1 MDRKQGLLGGFLG
14 QRSEDPTGGPDDP
27 AAEPASADPG
37 PAPSSG
43 GSVDAYEEDWYRSLK
58 ALAARRAEQVGDDEE
73 EDEEEGEAEEAS
85 PEGAAFEGA
94 ALEGAALEGAALEGA
109 ALEGAALQGA
119 ALQGAALQGAALQG
133 AALQEPTPEASASET
148 LLERVAAS
156 PWAMPEEDTGPEAAT
171 APETETTP
179 EAPEDVP
186 EQRQSAVEDDVPA
199 AVEPEVPEAVEP
211 PIEAETIEG
220 SVEDAAS
227 LPPSS
232 EPAAPGDLAT
242 DQHPSAD
249 VSEPEAPAAK
259 DDTSAVAFA
268 PTVDAPPSDGLA
280 AATGSSG
287 TEFPAPPE
295 DEQREAPS
303 SVEVDSVVADVD
315 EELSEPA
322 ELEEPSS
329 EAGMPSVH
337 AAVPSLHAA
346 VPSVDAPEEEV
357 QAATPPEPPSVEVG
371 VPSGLPLEE
380 IDESRADDV
389 ATVEQREIPSGVEF
403 PDVETREAEVEAGSI
418 DEESGAVEEPDAL
431 DVPVQPEAVEETA
444 APEPPAPSSVAEPA
458 EPSLTARSPANRR
471 AALEEIRARGLADG
485 ELDQVAALVLDPDQ
499 DVRQLAVQMLS
510 GMADRVDDAT
520 IRQVLQDPADDV
532 RAEAVRLAAQRGGR
546 DLELIAPLVGA
557 RRWPHTQA
565 AVLEVLPEL
574 ISTVSSLRENE
585 LDLLLASVG
594 EMESGPPPDERELFA
609 KLGRAVGVSRLVG
622 SLSLTDIRRLGAVRI
637 LMEGEEAPEILRALA
652 TLVTDPIDEIREVA
666 EVAADAM
673 ARVDMEAA
681 GRDETPDDAPLGP
694 AEAERIASLARSL
707 GDSDEA
713 VRHLARSGLNGVERG
728 RVLAWAREALHTGD
742 PETASAAAETVG
754 VLRLYE
760 IGVDILNRAIEVPP
774 DDREPFLAA
783 LARLRL
789 EDLVGLLGQ
798 VEESRKREAVR
809 VLWKTS
815 GANVLPHLRAHL
827 DDPSVPVRLAVLEVM
842 GEAGDANGADVA
854 RFVLETDPSP
864 ALRAA
869 AVRVIG
875 RTDGDASQALTRAM
889 SDPEPSVRVAALEEL
904 TPKLGRRAD
913 PQLLQALSDTD
924 EQVRRAGMNQ
934 LASREENDLDF
945 VWSALGQCRPEDRGE
960 LGSVFAQS
968 NPGALTELSLQY
980 CGSRDQHDRI
990 LAVELAGWS
999 KSQACV
1005 EAAIQALQ
1013 DPAPAVRAAA
1023 ARSLG
1028 RLKDASA
1035 IRALGTAM
1043 GDPHV
1048 EVRAEVV
1055 RALGVID
1062 DEGVL
1067 GLLVAALQDSDP
1079 EVRMVTSEVLTQ
1091 WSSPAVAKR
1100 LAGVLAVP
1108 NLRDAALDLLR
1119 KVGPS
1124 SQELMIDVLLH
1135 SGPEVDAI
1143 VGRLLGE
1150 VVGLPVLSERLSATE
1165 VTVRLRGVEAVGAV
1179 GGSDAVDALIGVL
1192 SDPDERIR
1200 ARSVQLLAQLGDPRG
1215 AVAIERTVM
1224 HDPVPE
1230 VVAAAE
1236 DALAR
1241 LGAASD
1247 PPVV

>member
-1 MDRKQGLLGGFLG
+1 MDRKQGLLGEFLG
-14 QRSEDPTGGPDDP
+14 QRPEDPTEDPDDP
-27 AAEPASADPG
+27 AGEPASSDPG
-37 PAPSSG
+37 AAPSG
-43 GSVDAYEEDWYRSLK
+43 GGRVDAYEEDWYRSLK
-58 ALAARRAEQVGDDEE
+58 ALAARRAEPVADDEE
-73 EDEEEGEAEEAS
+73 EEEDGEEAA
-85 PEGAAFEGA
+85 PEEAAPESAPERPA
-94 ALEGAALEGAALEGA
+94 AAEVQPKEAPAREAPAAEKTPYKQPYE
-109 ALEGAALQGA
+109 EQG
-119 ALQGAALQGAALQG
+119 
-133 AALQEPTPEASASET
+133 T
-148 LLERVAAS
+148 S
-156 PWAMPEEDTGPEAAT
+156 PWAIPERDAEPQAET
-171 APETETTP
+171 APETEAPP
-179 EAPEDVP
+179 EAAEDVP
-186 EQRQSAVEDDVPA
+186 EQEGPAVEFEAHAAVEPDASTGAEPAVEAEVSA
-199 AVEPEVPEAVEP
+199 AVEPEASTAAEP
-211 PIEAETIEG
+211 PAEPEIPTAIEPEIIEG
-220 SVEDAAS
+220 SVETRDAAS
-227 LPPSS
+227 EVPSS
-232 EPAAPGDLAT
+232 GAATPEGLAT
-242 DQHPSAD
+242 DPQLS
-249 VSEPEAPAAK
+249 VESFEPEAPAAE
-259 DDTSAVAFA
+259 DDSVAVGSAPAS
-268 PTVDAPPSDGLA
+268 DASPSDELGAEIVSAGESEL
-280 AATGSSG
+280 
-287 TEFPAPPE
+287 PAPPE
-295 DEQREAPS
+295 DQQDDTPSAP
-303 SVEVDSVVADVD
+303 DADWIGLD
-315 EELSEPA
+315 FDAQLLSEPA
-322 ELEEPSS
+322 ELEAPLSA
-329 EAGMPSVH
+329 EATAP
-337 AAVPSLHAA
+337 A
-346 VPSVDAPEEEV
+346 VDAPEE
-357 QAATPPEPPSVEVG
+357 QPHAALLPEPPSVDVDLPSELSLAQTDATPTGDAVSVAQLDIPPEVE
-371 VPSGLPLEE
+371 V
-380 IDESRADDV
+380 
-389 ATVEQREIPSGVEF
+389 
-403 PDVETREAEVEAGSI
+403 PDVEVRGGEVESGSI
-418 DEESGAVEEPDAL
+418 DEERDAVEGPDAL
-431 DVPVQPEAVEETA
+431 DVPVL
-444 APEPPAPSSVAEPA
+444 PEPSAPSSVEPA
-458 EPSLTARSPANRR
+458 EPSLTARSPAKRR
-471 AALEEIRARGLADG
+471 AALEEIGARGLADG
-485 ELDQVAALVLDPDQ
+485 ELDQVGALVLDPDQ
-499 DVRQLAVQMLS
+499 DVRQAAARVLS

-520 IRQVLQDPADDV
+520 IRQALQDPADDV
-532 RAEAVRLAAQRGGR
+532 RAEAVRLAAQRGAR
-546 DLELIAPLVGA
+546 DLELLAPLVGA

-574 ISTVSSLRENE
+574 IATISSLGEDE
-585 LDLLLASVG
+585 LDPLLASVG
-594 EMESGPPPDERELFA
+594 EMESAPLPDEREMFA
-609 KLGRAVGVSRLVG
+609 RLGRTVGVSRLVG

-673 ARVDMEAA
+673 ARVDMEAV

-707 GDSDEA
+707 HDTDEA

-742 PETASAAAETVG
+742 PETALTAAETVG

-760 IGVDILNRAIEVPP
+760 TGVDILNRAIEVPS

-789 EDLVGLLGQ
+789 EDLVGLLEQ
-798 VEESRKREAVR
+798 VDEPRKPEAVR

-827 DDPSVPVRLAVLEVM
+827 DDPSVPVRMAVLEVM

-854 RFVLETDPSP
+854 RFVLETDQSP

-869 AVRVIG
+869 AIRVIG

-889 SDPEPSVRVAALEEL
+889 IDPEASVRVAALEEL
-904 TPKLGRRAD
+904 TPRLGREAD
-913 PQLLQALSDTD
+913 PQLLQALTDSD

-945 VWSALGQCRPEDRGE
+945 VWSALGECRPEERSE

-968 NPGALTELSLQY
+968 NPGALTELSLQH
-980 CGSRDQHDRI
+980 CGSPDQHDRI

-1023 ARSLG
+1023 AKSLG

-1035 IRALGTAM
+1035 VRALGTAL

-1048 EVRAEVV
+1048 EVRVEVV

-1079 EVRMVTSEVLTQ
+1079 QVRTVTSEVLTQ

-1108 NLRDAALDLLR
+1108 NLRDAAVDLLR
-1119 KVGPS
+1119 KIGPS

-1165 VTVRLRGVEAVGAV
+1165 ATVRLRGVEAVGAV
-1179 GGSDAVDALIGVL
+1179 GGSEAVDALIGVL

-1215 AVAIERTVM
+1215 AAAIERTVL

-1230 VVAAAE
+1230 IVAAAE

-1241 LGAASD
+1241 LGGAGA